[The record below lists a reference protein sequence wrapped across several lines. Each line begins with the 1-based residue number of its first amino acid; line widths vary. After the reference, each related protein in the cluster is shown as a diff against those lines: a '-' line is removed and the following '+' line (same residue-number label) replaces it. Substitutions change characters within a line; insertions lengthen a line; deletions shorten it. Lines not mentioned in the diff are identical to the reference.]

1 MAEAKRLIC
10 AAGDLPE
17 RGRGVRFTV
26 DTARGSAAAFAVR
39 YRGRVHGY
47 MNRCAHVWV
56 ELDWQPG
63 EFFDVS
69 GLYLVCSTHGAAYLP
84 DTGYCVGGPCKGQNL
99 TKLPIEEQDGQIYL
113 VENKEMLHG

>member
-1 MAEAKRLIC
+1 MAQVRRLIC
-10 AAGDLPE
+10 AAGDLVD

-26 DTARGSAAAFAVR
+26 DTMRGPAAAFAVR
-39 YRGRVHGY
+39 YRGRVQGY
-47 MNRCAHVWV
+47 VNRCAHVWV

-84 DTGYCVGGPCKGQNL
+84 DTGYCVGGPCKGQSL
-99 TKLPIEEQDGQIYL
+99 QKLQVEEQDGQVFL
-113 VENKEMLHG
+113 VEN

>member
-17 RGRGVRFTV
+17 RGGGVRFTV
-26 DTARGSAAAFAVR
+26 DSADGPAAGFAVR
-39 YRGRVHGY
+39 YRGRVYGY
-47 MNRCAHVWV
+47 VNRCAHVGV

-84 DTGYCVGGPCKGQNL
+84 DTGHCVGGPCKGQNL
-99 TKLPIEEQDGQIYL
+99 SRLPIEEQDGQVYL
-113 VENKEMLHG
+113 VELEETHHG

>member
-1 MAEAKRLIC
+1 MAEARRLIC
-10 AAGDLPE
+10 AAADLSE
-17 RGRGVRFTV
+17 RGKGVRFTV
-26 DTARGSAAAFAVR
+26 ETERGTAAAFAVR

-47 MNRCAHVWV
+47 VNRCAHVSV

-99 TKLPIEEQDGQIYL
+99 TKLPVQEHDGQVYL
-113 VENKEMLHG
+113 AEIKETHHG

>member
-1 MAEAKRLIC
+1 MAEARRLIC

-26 DTARGSAAAFAVR
+26 NTERGLAAAFVVR

-47 MNRCAHVWV
+47 VNRCAHVGV

-84 DTGYCVGGPCKGQNL
+84 DTGYCVGGPCIGQNL
-99 TKLPIEEQDGQIYL
+99 TKLPIEERDGQVYL
-113 VENKEMLHG
+113 FENKDTLHG